1 MKQVLLSMSDSKKA
15 QTLLAFLKQ
24 VDFVQVKETDK
35 YLEMAKIEAEISES
49 LNDLKKG
56 NIGDKGVVVNK
67 QIIIE

>member
-15 QTLLAFLKQ
+15 QALLAFLKQ

-35 YLEMAKIEAEISES
+35 YLEMAKIEAEIAES

-56 NIGDKGVVVNK
+56 NIIPWKGKKVILK
-67 QIIIE
+67 

>member
-35 YLEMAKIEAEISES
+35 YLEMAKIEAEIAES

-56 NIGDKGVVVNK
+56 NIIPWKGKKVILK
-67 QIIIE
+67 